1 MDETSS
7 LSSLVQYVYLAS
19 AALFIL
25 SLKWM
30 GQVKTA
36 RRGNWAGTAAMALAV
51 VGTLIGGGISSEGFM
66 WIAIAILIGSAIGL
80 PMALK
85 MPMTAVPQRTALS
98 HAFGGMA
105 AGLVGV
111 AEYIEGRDV
120 GHLSHFTAGALAAEM
135 LLGFLTFTGSLM
147 AFGKLQEIITTKAV
161 VYPGRNIVSLGTLAA
176 AFISAIW
183 LAADPDAIAAFYV
196 LVAASLLF
204 GVLLII
210 PIGGADM
217 PTVIAILNAY
227 AGLSASAMGFVL
239 NNKLLIIAGAL
250 DGTSGLILSILMC
263 KAMNRSF
270 LNVLFAGVGAA
281 PAAGATPTSPTGKS
295 IVGFSIED
303 AKAVLEDT
311 RSVIVV
317 PGYGM
322 AVAQAQHAVK
332 ELANV
337 LAAQG
342 TDVKYAIH
350 PVAGRMPGHMNVLL
364 SEADVPYDQLWEMER
379 VNSSFPEA
387 DVAIVVGANDV
398 TNPAARTNKQ
408 SPLYGMP
415 ILDVD
420 KARTV
425 IFIKRSMNPGFAG
438 VDNELFYLDKTML
451 VFGDAKKVMTELVAS
466 FKEGAH

>member
-1 MDETSS
+1 MHEPSAMSS
-7 LSSLVQYVYLAS
+7 AVQYVYLAS

-36 RRGNWAGTAAMALAV
+36 RRGNWAGAAAMILAV
-51 VGTLIGGGISSEGFM
+51 LGTLIGGGIHGQGFL
-66 WIAIAILIGSAIGL
+66 WIAVAMVVGAAIGT
-80 PMALK
+80 PMAVV

-98 HAFGGMA
+98 HAFGGLA
-105 AGLVGV
+105 AALVGV
-111 AEYIEGRDV
+111 AEYLENREQ
-120 GHLSHFTAGALAAEM
+120 LSTFTTGALSAEM
-135 LLGFLTFTGSLM
+135 LLGFLTFTGSLF
-147 AFGKLQEIITTKAV
+147 AFGKLQEIISTRPI
-161 VYPGRNIVSLGTLAA
+161 VYPGRNIVSLGTLVLAVSSGVYLTIDPSSVL
-176 AFISAIW
+176 AFGLLIG
-183 LAADPDAIAAFYV
+183 
-196 LVAASLLF
+196 ASLAF
-204 GVLLII
+204 GVFLII

-270 LNVLFAGVGAA
+270 ANVLFGGVGAVQTGAGGGTA
-281 PAAGATPTSPTGKS
+281 PSGKQ
-295 IVGFSIED
+295 IVGYSIED

-311 RSVIVV
+311 RLVIIV

-342 TDVKYAIH
+342 TDVKFAIH

-387 DVAIVVGANDV
+387 DVAIVLGANDV

-425 IFIKRSMNPGFAG
+425 IFVKRSMNPGFAG

-451 VFGDAKKVMTELVAS
+451 VFGDAKKVMTELIAA

>member
-1 MDETSS
+1 MHEPSAMPS
-7 LSSLVQYVYLAS
+7 AVQYVYLAS

-36 RRGNWAGTAAMALAV
+36 RRGNWAGTAAMILAV
-51 VGTLIGGGISSEGFM
+51 LGTLFGGGFTSQGFM
-66 WIAIAILIGSAIGL
+66 WIAVAIVVGAAIGT
-80 PMALK
+80 PMAIV

-98 HAFGGMA
+98 HAFGGLA
-105 AGLVGV
+105 AALVGV
-111 AEYIEGRDV
+111 AEYLENRET
-120 GHLSHFTAGALAAEM
+120 LSAFTTGALSAEM
-135 LLGFLTFTGSLM
+135 LLGFLTFTGSLF
-147 AFGKLQEIITTKAV
+147 AFGKLQEIITTRPV
-161 VYPGRNIVSLGTLAA
+161 IYPGRNIVSVGTLALA
-176 AFISAIW
+176 IISGVYLTIDPSSTPAFALLIG
-183 LAADPDAIAAFYV
+183 
-196 LVAASLLF
+196 ASLLF

-270 LNVLFAGVGAA
+270 LNVLFGGVGTVQTG
-281 PAAGATPTSPTGKS
+281 AGGGKSPTGKT
-295 IVGFSIED
+295 ITGYSIED

-311 RSVIVV
+311 RIVIVV

-342 TDVKYAIH
+342 TDVKFAIH

-379 VNSSFPEA
+379 INSVFPEA
-387 DVAIVVGANDV
+387 DVAIVLGANDV

-425 IFIKRSMNPGFAG
+425 IFVKRSMNPGFAG

-451 VFGDAKKVMTELVAS
+451 VFGDAKKVMTELVAA